1 MTVFFF
7 WLLFSIAVGIMA
19 SNKGRSGFGWF
30 LLSCLI
36 SPLLGL
42 LFCAVSK
49 DLTKQAV
56 SVAEQPG
63 PDTHVKCPACAEW
76 VMPEAKVCKHCGH
89 ALAHNFEFFDRQSR
103 IRQAEREAK
112 SQSGIITALLSGLV
126 IFGVI
131 YLIAR

>member
-7 WLLFSIAVGIMA
+7 WLLFSIAVGVMA
-19 SNKGRSGFGWF
+19 SNRGRSGFGWF

-42 LFCAVSK
+42 IFCAVSK

-103 IRQAEREAK
+103 IRQAERESK
-112 SQSGIITALLSGLV
+112 SQSGIITTMLAG
-126 IFGVI
+126 GVVVFLM
-131 YLIAR
+131 YLFLR